1 MISGIDVALCKRVVR
16 VIHDFV
22 QKIMNMLSQYDVPKK
37 YIEVEINENA
47 LAEDKDI
54 LYENLIGLKKKGF
67 TVAIDNFGSGVAS
80 LGSLMKAPIDIVKV
94 DRMFV
99 TELKDSPVIRDYISN
114 MCTMI
119 SSVRKQII
127 FEGVETKEQADF
139 LYSCGIMVVQGF
151 LYGQPMDAKSFAD
164 QYLTF

>member
-1 MISGIDVALCKRVVR
+1 M
-16 VIHDFV
+16 
-22 QKIMNMLSQYDVPKK
+22 
-37 YIEVEINENA
+37 EINENA

-54 LYENLIGLKKKGF
+54 LYENLVSLKKKGF

-94 DRMFV
+94 DRMFI
-99 TELKDSPVIRDYISN
+99 TGLEDSPAIQDYISN
-114 MCTMI
+114 LCTLI
-119 SSVRKQII
+119 SSARKQII

-139 LYSCGIMVVQGF
+139 LFTCGIMVVQGY
-151 LYGQPMDAKSFAD
+151 LYGKPMDSKSFAE